1 MATGRDTFLKD
12 DLPAGLVVFLV
23 ALPLCLGVAL
33 ASNAPLLSGIISG
46 VVGGCVIAALSDSQ
60 VSVSG
65 PAAGLAVIV
74 AASIQSLGSYQAFL
88 AAAVLAGFA
97 QIALGLLRAGAIG
110 DYVPNS
116 VIKGMLAGI
125 GLNIILKQI
134 PHALGHDLDWMGDLG
149 FSEQGGQNTFSSIAS
164 AVRAMAGG
172 PVVISACSLVVLIA
186 WDKLAAAGPRLFKL
200 IPGPLAVVVLG
211 IVMNLAFRS
220 FAVGLYIS
228 DVAHLVSLP
237 SGSFRELLGE
247 LSFPDFSVLSSSH
260 AWTVAFTIAAVAS
273 VETLLSLEAADRIDP
288 QRRISSPNR
297 ELWVQGVGNVVSGM
311 LGGLPVTSVVLRTS
325 ANVAAGGRTWKAS
338 VVHGLLL
345 LGAVSLLARVLNLVP
360 LASLAAVLI
369 MVGYKLTT
377 ISLYRS
383 TYRLGLDQFI
393 PLVVTVLAILVTDL
407 LEGVIIGLAC
417 GLFFV
422 IRSNHHRAATVVSK
436 ESAYLVRFNK
446 DVTFVNKNELRH
458 KLRAIA
464 DGSDVLIDATK
475 ASYIDRDIAEL
486 VADFKTLA
494 VHKGI
499 TVELKQFEGK
509 TPGPEDR

>member
-1 MATGRDTFLKD
+1 
-12 DLPAGLVVFLV
+12 
-23 ALPLCLGVAL
+23 
-33 ASNAPLLSGIISG
+33 
-46 VVGGCVIAALSDSQ
+46 
-60 VSVSG
+60 
-65 PAAGLAVIV
+65 
-74 AASIQSLGSYQAFL
+74 
-88 AAAVLAGFA
+88 
-97 QIALGLLRAGAIG
+97 
-110 DYVPNS
+110 
-116 VIKGMLAGI
+116 
-125 GLNIILKQI
+125 
-134 PHALGHDLDWMGDLG
+134 
-149 FSEQGGQNTFSSIAS
+149 
-164 AVRAMAGG
+164 
-172 PVVISACSLVVLIA
+172 
-186 WDKLAAAGPRLFKL
+186 
-200 IPGPLAVVVLG
+200 
-211 IVMNLAFRS
+211 
-220 FAVGLYIS
+220 
-228 DVAHLVSLP
+228 
-237 SGSFRELLGE
+237 
-247 LSFPDFSVLSSSH
+247 
-260 AWTVAFTIAAVAS
+260 
-273 VETLLSLEAADRIDP
+273 
-288 QRRISSPNR
+288 
-297 ELWVQGVGNVVSGM
+297 M